1 MNTTTSTATTDTAT
15 TNLIITML
23 AEGNPVWFVAG
34 MVNMRSHDVYVIG
47 RAAGYPDK
55 AKLRR
60 AVWAQKNRTR
70 VLQAA

>member
-1 MNTTTSTATTDTAT
+1 MNTTATVDTAT
-15 TNLIITML
+15 TTMIVTML
-23 AEGNPVWFVAG
+23 AEGSPVWFVAG
-34 MVNMRSHDVYVIG
+34 MVKMRNHDVYVIG

-70 VLQAA
+70 ELQAA

>member
-1 MNTTTSTATTDTAT
+1 MNTTATTDTAT

-23 AEGNPVWFVAG
+23 AEGSPVWFVAG

-60 AVWAQKNRTR
+60 AVWAQKNRTPE
-70 VLQAA
+70 LQAA

>member
-1 MNTTTSTATTDTAT
+1 MFDTTA
-15 TNLIITML
+15 NQMIVTML
-23 AEGNPVWFVAG
+23 AEGNPVWFVAA

-60 AVWAQKNRTR
+60 AVWAERNRTR
-70 VLQAA
+70 QAA

>member
-1 MNTTTSTATTDTAT
+1 MSITTDTR
-15 TNLIITML
+15 NMIVTML
-23 AEGNPVWFVAG
+23 AEGSPVWYVAG

-47 RAAGYPDK
+47 CEAGYPDK

-60 AVWAQKNRTR
+60 AVWAARNR

>member
-1 MNTTTSTATTDTAT
+1 MNTTTDSTVTTM
-15 TNLIITML
+15 IVTML
-23 AEGNPVWFVAG
+23 AEGSPVWYVAG

-60 AVWAQKNRTR
+60 ALWGAKNRTR
-70 VLQAA
+70 VPQAA

>member
-1 MNTTTSTATTDTAT
+1 MNTTTTATVDTAT

-23 AEGNPVWFVAG
+23 AEGSPVWFVAG
-34 MVNMRSHDVYVIG
+34 MVNLRSHDVYVIG

-70 VLQAA
+70 ELQAA

>member
-1 MNTTTSTATTDTAT
+1 MNTTATVDTAT
-15 TNLIITML
+15 TTMIITML
-23 AEGNPVWFVAG
+23 AEGSPVWYVAG
-34 MVNMRSHDVYVIG
+34 MVNMRSHDVYLIG

-70 VLQAA
+70 VPQAA